1 MDSSTVCSKA
11 ADVLR
16 EQGWGQRAF
25 RPPGGGYCVLGALN
39 VAAGLVYDDPG
50 GLYELPFLAEMP
62 DAHLL
67 LARWNDETGRTQ
79 DEVLEALEHFANG
92 GSLDDILPPAHAD
105 T

>member
-11 ADVLR
+11 ADLLR
-16 EQGWGQRAF
+16 DAGWGQKAY
-25 RPPGGGYCVLGALN
+25 RPMGGGYCVLGALN
-39 VAAGLVYDDPG
+39 VASNRVYDDP
-50 GLYELPFLAEMP
+50 LWLDELPFLAEVP
-62 DAHLL
+62 DAQLQ